1 MNSTELVKRLE
12 ELKQT
17 NLKFKYYSYLG
28 FGRFGE
34 MWINETQTVQYLI
47 DSIKEDRFYESITF
61 DYNRRYINI
70 NDIIVKDSYLEF
82 I

>member
-1 MNSTELVKRLE
+1 
-12 ELKQT
+12 
-17 NLKFKYYSYLG
+17 
-28 FGRFGE
+28 

-47 DSIKEDRFYESITF
+47 DSINEDRFYESITF
-61 DYNRRYINI
+61 DTDDYNRRYIDI